1 MFLFQFMVFLQ
12 LNQNLFK
19 SVINMNEIIYLKGK
33 KSIDIILISDY
44 KIIEINIGNLNI
56 IYNLIGYK

>member
-1 MFLFQFMVFLQ
+1 MVFLQ